1 MGSLRI
7 IGLGNSDRG
16 DDAVGIL
23 AARRL
28 RDRLEADID
37 VVEAEGMGVEVADLV
52 AGADG
57 VILIDAARSGRT
69 PGTVLR
75 FNASTGPIAPLLRPH
90 STHAISAGEALELAR
105 ALGTLPRMVIVYA
118 IEAAQVEIGRP
129 LSPAVSAA
137 VTKVVSDILRE
148 IAAMADAGRRS
159 RQGEEEV
166 CMDGLAWLG
175 ALAVIVG
182 LIGLTVLY
190 KGWRK
195 KV

>member
-1 MGSLRI
+1 MGLLRI

-28 RDRLEADID
+28 RDRLDASID
-37 VVEAEGMGVEVADLV
+37 VVEAEGMGVEVAEL
-52 AGADG
+52 AGGADA
-57 VILIDAARSGRT
+57 VFLIDAASSGRT
-69 PGTVLR
+69 PGTVFRLD
-75 FNASTGPIAPLLRPH
+75 ASAGPIAPVLRPH
-90 STHAISAGEALELAR
+90 STHAISAADALELAR
-105 ALGTLPRMVIVYA
+105 VLGTLPPRAIVYA

-129 LSPAVSAA
+129 PSPAVSAA
-137 VTKVVSDILRE
+137 VPKVVSDILRE
-148 IAAMADAGRRS
+148 IAATADAGRRS